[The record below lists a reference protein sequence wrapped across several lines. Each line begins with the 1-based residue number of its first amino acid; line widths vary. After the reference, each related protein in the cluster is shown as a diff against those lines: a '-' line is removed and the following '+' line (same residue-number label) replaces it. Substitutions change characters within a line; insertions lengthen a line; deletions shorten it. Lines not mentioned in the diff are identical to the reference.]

1 MSCSGIKRV
10 AFGVVGLLALGGAG
24 CSPSVEQVADDAVK
38 EVSAMSFVADP
49 EQVIAQ
55 LQSADDRREVERLIS
70 DARAEN
76 EQRKAMYWQCVQP
89 AAVLLGD
96 RVWSAQIIEDGH
108 WSVLEL
114 ELKKNGGAALRRVA
128 TAEMIG
134 EEPPR
139 EDERWLA
146 GLVGKVSGWSSTLE
160 TQMTDRKLL
169 VDRPRLRDSQTCNFI
184 VNLTLETSSGAVT
197 ERVELARNSRGVA
210 LSLRETPFD
219 PHEAGS

>member
-1 MSCSGIKRV
+1 MNCSGIKRLAAV
-10 AFGVVGLLALGGAG
+10 MVLLGVVG
-24 CSPSVEQVADDAVK
+24 CSPSVEQVADESVK

-49 EQVIAQ
+49 DQIIAQ
-55 LQSADDRREVERLIS
+55 LQSADDRREVERLVA

-96 RVWSAQIIEDGH
+96 RVWSTQIIEDGH

-114 ELKKNGGAALRRVA
+114 ELSKGGEAALRRVA

-134 EEPPR
+134 DEPAR

-146 GLVGKVSGWSSTLE
+146 GLVGNVTGWSSTLE
-160 TQMTDRKLL
+160 KQMTDRALL
-169 VDRPRLRDSQTCNFI
+169 VDRPRLRDAQTCNLM
-184 VNLTLETSSGAVT
+184 VDVTLETSSGAVT
-197 ERVELARNSRGVA
+197 QRMELARNRHGVA
-210 LSLRETPFD
+210 LIVGETPFD
-219 PHEAGS
+219 PHEAVS